1 MLRPGNANAN
11 TADDHIQVT
20 DEALAQIPDEHRYG
34 TPILIRA
41 DGAGATKAWLTH
53 LRSLQE
59 QRGLDVSFSVGF
71 SLTNHLKDAI
81 AVLPET
87 AWTVAVDAAGEPRP
101 VDESGLPVA
110 QVAELTGLLPS
121 LTTSGWPEGMRVI
134 VRRER
139 PHPGAQMSVFEAHD
153 GWRYQCLATD
163 TPVGQLAFLEAR
175 HRAHARVE
183 DRIKAA
189 KDSGLGRLPSREYA
203 INQVWVQL
211 AAVAADLIAWLQMLA
226 LDGELA
232 KAEPKVL
239 RFRMLQVPARLARG
253 SRRRHLRIPAA
264 WPWAATIVEAFRRIM
279 IIPAPT

>member
-1 MLRPGNANAN
+1 M
-11 TADDHIQVT
+11 
-20 DEALAQIPDEHRYG
+20 
-34 TPILIRA
+34 
-41 DGAGATKAWLTH
+41 
-53 LRSLQE
+53 
-59 QRGLDVSFSVGF
+59 SFSVGF

-163 TPVGQLAFLEAR
+163 TQVGQLAFLEAR
-175 HRAHARVE
+175 H
-183 DRIKAA
+183 
-189 KDSGLGRLPSREYA
+189 
-203 INQVWVQL
+203 
-211 AAVAADLIAWLQMLA
+211 
-226 LDGELA
+226 
-232 KAEPKVL
+232 
-239 RFRMLQVPARLARG
+239 
-253 SRRRHLRIPAA
+253 
-264 WPWAATIVEAFRRIM
+264 
-279 IIPAPT
+279 APTPASKTTFAPPNRPG